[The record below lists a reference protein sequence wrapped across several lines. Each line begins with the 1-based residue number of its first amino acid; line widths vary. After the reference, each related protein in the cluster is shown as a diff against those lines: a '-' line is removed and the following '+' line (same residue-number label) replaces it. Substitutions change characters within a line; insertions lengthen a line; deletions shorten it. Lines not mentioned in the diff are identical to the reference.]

1 MVAASTR
8 FAGVLFDK
16 DGTLIDFHLTWGP
29 AVYAMIHTLAAGDP
43 ALIEAQAEAL
53 HFSIETRR
61 FLASSP
67 LVAGSTADY
76 GGRWA
81 EALGRT
87 DLDVLKAE
95 IDALSGAESLKA
107 LTPIAE
113 PPAVFS
119 RLRAM
124 GLRLGVAT
132 NDSEKSAR
140 RQIKALG
147 VAAYVDFIAGYDT
160 GHGGKPEPGMVLAF
174 AAFLGTSPSRIVVV
188 GDSLHDLAAARA
200 AGATAVAVLSGPA
213 ERAALEPHA
222 DFVIG
227 HIGDLPDLLAR
238 FGAAEANV
246 APCG

>member
-1 MVAASTR
+1 VVAASTR

-29 AVYAMIHTLAAGDP
+29 AVYAVIHTLAAGDP
-43 ALIEAQAEAL
+43 ALIKAQADAL
-53 HFSIETRR
+53 QFSIESRR

-76 GGRWA
+76 GRRWA

-124 GLRLGVAT
+124 GLRLCVAT
-132 NDSEKSAR
+132 NDSEKSAE
-140 RQIKALG
+140 RQIEALG
-147 VAAYVDFIAGYDT
+147 LAAYVDFIAGYDT

-174 AAFLGTSPSRIVVV
+174 AAFLGTSASRIVAV
-188 GDSLHDLAAARA
+188 GDSLHDLAAART

-222 DFVIG
+222 DFVIS
-227 HIGDLPDLLAR
+227 HIGDLPDLLER
-238 FGAAEANV
+238 LGAAE
-246 APCG
+246 

>member
-1 MVAASTR
+1 MFAASTG

-29 AVYAMIHTLAAGDP
+29 AVYAMIHTLAAGDR

-67 LVAGSTADY
+67 LIAGSTADY
-76 GGRWA
+76 GRCWA
-81 EALGRT
+81 DALGRS
-87 DLDVLKAE
+87 DLEVLKAE
-95 IDALSGAESLKA
+95 IDALSSTESLRA

-119 RLRAM
+119 RLSAM
-124 GLRLGVAT
+124 GLSLGVAT

-140 RQIKALG
+140 RQIEALG
-147 VAAYVDFIAGYDT
+147 VAPYVDFIVGYDS
-160 GHGGKPEPGMVLAF
+160 GHGGKPGPGMVLAF
-174 AAFLGTSPSRIVVV
+174 AEFLGAAASAIVVV
-188 GDSLHDLAAARA
+188 GDSLHDMAAARA

-222 DFVIG
+222 DFVIQ
-227 HIGDLPDLLAR
+227 HIGDLPDLLAGT
-238 FGAAEANV
+238 GAE
-246 APCG
+246 